1 MALSYIRNFELWGQG
16 SLFDVAT
23 FYYHEVMYMGPQ
35 QKKKKKKKEKRKR
48 RNGSIKNTKISYYN
62 WKFWN
67 QISFLIIGLR
77 FRRQWVKTRRIG
89 LHNN

>member
-35 QKKKKKKKEKRKR
+35 QKKKKKRKKKEKEEMVQLKTLKFLTITE
-48 RNGSIKNTKISYYN
+48 SFEIK
-62 WKFWN
+62 FH
-67 QISFLIIGLR
+67 F
-77 FRRQWVKTRRIG
+77 
-89 LHNN
+89 